1 LTFDNRYAT
10 GVASRPA
17 RPSLRARYDR
27 RQQEVVVA
35 AARVFAERGYDQTSV
50 PDLARELGLA
60 TGSLYHYFGS
70 KEQLLIEICDQ
81 LIHPLLERAREPIAQ
96 EAPPEQRLRDL
107 VRLWVAHVVEHRDH
121 MLVFQQ
127 QRHAIQ
133 HGPQW
138 RSVRASRKAFEALV
152 ADALAELHSLAE
164 PPEKRR
170 LLIAAL
176 LGMVNHTAQW
186 YRPSG
191 SLTAQQIADGYVGL
205 LVGRCDADGAST
217 CPAGE

>member
-1 LTFDNRYAT
+1 VAT
-10 GVASRPA
+10 RPTRPA
-17 RPSLRARYDR
+17 LRARYDR
-27 RQQEVVVA
+27 RQQDVVVA
-35 AARVFAERGYDQTSV
+35 AARLFAQRGYDQTSV

-81 LIHPLLERAREPIAQ
+81 LMDPLLERARDLTTQ
-96 EAPPEQRLRDL
+96 DAPPKQRLRDL

-133 HGPQW
+133 HGAQW
-138 RSVRASRKAFEALV
+138 RSVRASRKAFEDLV
-152 ADALAELHSLAE
+152 ADVLAELHSPAD
-164 PPEKRR
+164 PPQKRR
-170 LLIAAL
+170 LLLAAL

-186 YRPSG
+186 YRPTG
-191 SLTAQQIADGYVGL
+191 SLTAQEIADGYVDL
-205 LVGRCDADGAST
+205 LVGR
-217 CPAGE
+217 

>member
-1 LTFDNRYAT
+1 
-10 GVASRPA
+10 VASRPT
-17 RPSLRARYDR
+17 RPALRARYDR
-27 RQQEVVVA
+27 RQQDVVVA
-35 AARVFAERGYDQTSV
+35 AAKLFAQRGYDQTSV

-70 KEQLLIEICDQ
+70 KEQLLIQICDQ
-81 LIHPLLERAREPIAQ
+81 LMDPLLERAREAT
-96 EAPPEQRLRDL
+96 AKDATPEQRLREL
-107 VRLWVAHVVEHRDH
+107 VRLWVSHVIDHRDH

-133 HGPQW
+133 HGAQW
-138 RSVRASRKAFEALV
+138 RSVRASRKAFEDLV
-152 ADALAELHSLAE
+152 ADVLAQLHSPAD
-164 PPEKRR
+164 PPEQRR

-191 SLTAQQIADGYVGL
+191 RLTAQQIADGYVDL
-205 LVGRCDADGAST
+205 LLGRGAVEALTSV
-217 CPAGE
+217 AAI

>member
-1 LTFDNRYAT
+1 
-10 GVASRPA
+10 VASRPT
-17 RPSLRARYDR
+17 RPALRERYDR
-27 RQQEVVVA
+27 RQQDVVVA
-35 AARVFAERGYDQTSV
+35 AARLFAQRGYDQTSV

-81 LIHPLLERAREPIAQ
+81 LMDPLLERARDLTTQ
-96 EAPPEQRLRDL
+96 DAPPEQRLRDL
-107 VRLWVAHVVEHRDH
+107 VRLWVAHVVDHRDH

-133 HGPQW
+133 HGAQW
-138 RSVRASRKAFEALV
+138 RSVRASRKAFEDLV
-152 ADALAELHSLAE
+152 ADVLAELHSPAD
-164 PPEKRR
+164 PPQKRR

-191 SLTAQQIADGYVGL
+191 SLTAQEIADGYVDL
-205 LVGRCDADGAST
+205 LVGR
-217 CPAGE
+217 